1 VKNIRVAFKDS
12 YGIIRNE
19 REAHQVHAKGFVGE
33 PLSGGGLKLEPVELC
48 YLLSKGT
55 VDIYLKKGKKPFAP
69 PEFLLRCQ
77 QLDEG
82 FDKRFKVYREIR
94 DRGFFIKIDENYL
107 NVFQP
112 TVKNVGRVPYAKVL
126 CFGEDEELEP
136 RKLLNEL
143 RRFHRLGI
151 VVLGAVADAEGDV
164 TFFRFEEFDDEG
176 GLELRKA
183 HLDMMKELG
192 DVVAARDEGNGGDDG
207 DEEGDGD
214 DGNNDRNDVGDR
226 GEGIKLTFSF
236 SNEKGQCYL
245 TSSHPG
251 GRVEDIIHSRLFFG
265 KPFTSG
271 LTLGFYEGL
280 YLAKL
285 FKRET
290 KIPWDNIQIVWGNE
304 NHSTLDF
311 PQAREQLDSRLYT
324 VYNELKERWLVP
336 KTGFKYGSHFR
347 VYKKLAEGHHAEYL
361 LHMVDE
367 ERVPWFWL
375 EVMVRLATGVKK
387 EMVLAFEV
395 EGKGKETKRL
405 RFLKVVRE
413 LPSPGKRDGS

>member
-1 VKNIRVAFKDS
+1 MRNIRVAFKDG

-19 REAHQVHAKGFVGE
+19 REAHQVHAKGFIGE
-33 PLSGGGLKLEPVELC
+33 PLSGGGLKLEPIELC
-48 YLLSKGT
+48 YLLSKGG
-55 VDIYLKKGKKPFAP
+55 VDIYLKKGKKPLAP
-69 PEFLLRCQ
+69 PEFLLHCL
-77 QLDEG
+77 QLDQG
-82 FDKRFKVYREIR
+82 LDKRFKVYREIR
-94 DRGFFIKIDENYL
+94 DRGFFIKVDENYL

-126 CFGEDEELEP
+126 CFGEDEELEL

-151 VVLGAVADAEGDV
+151 VVLGAVVDAEGDV
-164 TFFRFEEFDDEG
+164 TFFRFGEFDDEG

-183 HLDMMKELG
+183 HLDMVKELG
-192 DVVAARDEGNGGDDG
+192 DVFAAR
-207 DEEGDGD
+207 D
-214 DGNNDRNDVGDR
+214 DGNNGDDGGGR
-226 GEGIKLTFSF
+226 GEGVRLTFSF
-236 SNEKGQCYL
+236 SNAKGQCYL

-251 GRVEDIIHSRLFFG
+251 GKVEDIIHSHLFFG
-265 KPFTSG
+265 KPFASG

-285 FKRET
+285 FKSEP
-290 KIPWDNIQIVWGNE
+290 KIPWENIQIVWGNE
-304 NHSTLDF
+304 KCSTLDF

-361 LHMVDE
+361 LHVVDD

-387 EMVLAFEV
+387 EMVLAFEG
-395 EGKGKETKRL
+395 EEKGTKRL
-405 RFLKVVRE
+405 RFLKIVRE
-413 LPSPGKRDGS
+413 LPSPGKE